1 MKRPWN
7 LINLPVYSLLTHD
20 QEGHLNMNVCT
31 YVGAVSMQPKLYSI
45 AIDYKTKTYQNL
57 LHSQIAV
64 LQLLSKQQLGLVRKL
79 GKQSGFKVDKEA
91 FLRKKDLLTTWRNL
105 EILKDCSA
113 ALVLHK
119 TNQLKIGGDH
129 EMFYFKVQKFSS
141 FSSDVMSY
149 QDLIEKNIIL

>member
-20 QEGHLNMNVCT
+20 QEGHLNMNICT

-57 LHSQIAV
+57 LHSQTAV

-91 FLRKKDLLTTWRNL
+91 FLRKKDFLTTWRTH

-119 TNQLKIGGDH
+119 TNQLNIGGDH
-129 EMFYFKVQKFSS
+129 EMIYFKVQKFSS

>member
-1 MKRPWN
+1 
-7 LINLPVYSLLTHD
+7 
-20 QEGHLNMNVCT
+20 
-31 YVGAVSMQPKLYSI
+31 MQPKLYSI

-57 LHSQIAV
+57 LHSQTAV

-79 GKQSGFKVDKEA
+79 GKQSGFKMDKEG
-91 FLRKKDLLTTWRNL
+91 FLRKRLFNNRRNH